1 MGASLLEY
9 SEFKTSLKAQDTIL
23 AKLPFSPPW
32 NLEDIISGC
41 SKSSVMHPGI
51 SQTACTA
58 LQIALV
64 DLLQSWNITPEF
76 TLGHS
81 SGEIAAAYAGGY
93 ISLAEAITIAY
104 CRGKAIE
111 NNYEEGLMLAV
122 GKSQDELVPLLEGIE
137 SQIKIAA
144 INSPGSCT
152 LSGNASSIKDLHK
165 RLLADGAFV
174 RLLQTGGNAYH
185 SHHMTP
191 VGLEYQNILETALYR
206 LESLGELTCSKRQPS
221 VRMISSVMPTK
232 QLVAK
237 SMGPSYWRQNL
248 ESPVLFSEALEV
260 LLAHQEET
268 VGILI
273 EVGPHSALQSP
284 IKQVIAK
291 SELSHGIK
299 APTYMSVLKRNEDSM
314 SNILNLCGQLFCLE
328 YPVNLGLTNS
338 AEVVEQH
345 TTNFVQGS
353 VCVDLP
359 TYRYNYGV
367 PIYYE
372 NRISREIKQRRYLR
386 HDILGVLQAGC
397 AKERPAWRNILRM
410 KDVPWLKDHQV
421 C

>member
-1 MGASLLEY
+1 MGAGLLEY
-9 SEFKTSLKAQDTIL
+9 SEFKSSLRAQDSVL
-23 AKLPFSPPW
+23 AKLSFSPPW

-41 SKSSVMHPGI
+41 SDFSVLQPEV

-58 LQIALV
+58 LQIALI
-64 DLLQSWNITPEF
+64 DLLQSWNVTPDL

-104 CRGKAIE
+104 CRGKAIA
-111 NNYEEGLMLAV
+111 NNCQEGLMLAV
-122 GKSQDELVPLLEGIE
+122 GKSQDDLVHLLKDVEPK
-137 SQIKIAA
+137 IKIAA
-144 INSPGSCT
+144 VNSPGSCT
-152 LSGNASSIKDLHK
+152 LSGDAASIGELHR

-185 SHHMTP
+185 SHHMIS
-191 VGLEYQNILETALYR
+191 VGSEYQKTLETALEE
-206 LESLGELTCSKRQPS
+206 LQNLGELSCSKRHPK
-221 VRMISSVMPTK
+221 VRMISSVTPTK

-260 LLAHQEET
+260 LITCQEEAA
-268 VGILI
+268 GILV
-273 EVGPHSALQSP
+273 ELGPHSALQSP

-291 SELSHGIK
+291 LELSHSIK

-314 SNILNLCGQLFCLE
+314 LNILSLCGQLFSLD
-328 YPVNLGLTNS
+328 YPVSIDLVNS
-338 AEVVEQH
+338 VERFEQE
-345 TTNFVQGS
+345 TKNFVYGS

-367 PIYYE
+367 PIYHE
-372 NRISREIKQRRYLR
+372 NRMSREIKQRRHLR